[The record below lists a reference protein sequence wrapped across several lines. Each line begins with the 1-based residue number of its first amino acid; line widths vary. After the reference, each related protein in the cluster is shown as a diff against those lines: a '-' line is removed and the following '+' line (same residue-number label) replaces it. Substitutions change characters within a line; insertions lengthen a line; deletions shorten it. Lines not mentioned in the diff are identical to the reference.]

1 MHVAH
6 PLIQIW
12 VYTHEPWPLGHP
24 PPMVSSVN
32 RPSVYKVYLHSAAE
46 MSGILVLVIYHVWKM
61 FFSDVP

>member
-24 PPMVSSVN
+24 PTHG
-32 RPSVYKVYLHSAAE
+32 L
-46 MSGILVLVIYHVWKM
+46 
-61 FFSDVP
+61 